1 MPYSHLFSQIL
12 AFSTLGFMPAFS
24 VIFFVNFAY
33 NRFLYGKNDVGS
45 ALRDDEQLG
54 PHTDLLC
61 FQCNAKGHSI
71 KTTTTRYFWSHP
83 GQKPFGNPLPTQCQ
97 CLGLRT
103 LNVVKK
109 TKDRIFLKCRA
120 TDCTREWAFDRPPDA
135 EFVSGEYKDDGLH
148 GQWLKVTQA
157 L

>member
-1 MPYSHLFSQIL
+1 MLFSRLFSQIL

-24 VIFFVNFAY
+24 VTFFVNFAY
-33 NRFLYGKNDVGS
+33 NRFLYGKKDVGS

-61 FQCNAKGHSI
+61 FQCDAKDHSI
-71 KTTTTRYFWSHP
+71 KFTTTRYFWSHP

-97 CLGLRT
+97 CGGLRT
-103 LNVVKK
+103 LEVVKK
-109 TKDRIFLKCRA
+109 TKDGIFLKCRA
-120 TDCTREWAFDRPPDA
+120 TNCGHKWAFGLPPDA
-135 EFVSGEYKDDGLH
+135 EFVSGKYMDDGQH
-148 GQWLKVTQA
+148 GQWLKVTRA

>member
-1 MPYSHLFSQIL
+1 MPYSRLFSQIL
-12 AFSTLGFMPAFS
+12 AFTTLGFMPTFS
-24 VIFFVNFAY
+24 TAFFVNFAY
-33 NRFLYGKNDVGS
+33 NRFLYGKTDVGS

-61 FQCNAKGHSI
+61 FQCDKA
-71 KTTTTRYFWSHP
+71 TRYFWSHP

-97 CLGLRT
+97 CHGLRT
-103 LNVVKK
+103 LVVAKK

-120 TDCTREWAFDRPPDA
+120 TDCTHELAFDRPPDA
-135 EFVSGEYKDDGLH
+135 EFVTGEYRDDGHH
-148 GQWLKVTQA
+148 GQWLQVTRV